1 MRRFLRVMKWILISL
16 LCIPASLYFILLLI
30 NFRDSP
36 PSELA
41 QNYLADIAENDN
53 ALSNHLNDNAYVFVL
68 GFDVSNTASPM
79 DVGLERL
86 KKLQHLGVMDKPQDN
101 QQIRFEKPQLPL
113 EQCIKEDDFLSSCN
127 VMLKQEN
134 NLNALLDE
142 YNWLIVRYQQ
152 LLNIGTWQD
161 GSQFNVFTDS
171 MPFTHLLAAQKLYLF
186 NVLTDAST
194 MDPLQVAEA
203 INQDMLFWQRLSAS
217 THMLIGKMMSNA
229 GMEANMK
236 LGELVMSQLPHSQL
250 IEALPPSWKHALS
263 PEVLSFDNVK
273 RGEWYY
279 FTQITRATQVTS
291 DTDINTK
298 LIEWLLLP
306 LMQHQDTANRYAAIL
321 NDTAPLNECP
331 SNLSIETFSQYI
343 YNPVGKFILC
353 SGIISLTPYQERF
366 NRLEHQRAELVTRL
380 PQDSTNINPTLT
392 GQL

>member
-1 MRRFLRVMKWILISL
+1 
-16 LCIPASLYFILLLI
+16 
-30 NFRDSP
+30 
-36 PSELA
+36 
-41 QNYLADIAENDN
+41 
-53 ALSNHLNDNAYVFVL
+53 
-68 GFDVSNTASPM
+68 
-79 DVGLERL
+79 
-86 KKLQHLGVMDKPQDN
+86 
-101 QQIRFEKPQLPL
+101 
-113 EQCIKEDDFLSSCN
+113 
-127 VMLKQEN
+127 
-134 NLNALLDE
+134 
-142 YNWLIVRYQQ
+142 
-152 LLNIGTWQD
+152 
-161 GSQFNVFTDS
+161 

-380 PQDSTNINPTLT
+380 PQDSTNINSTLT